1 MSRKLW
7 LIFLLAIFLRTLFF
21 YVAYLQS
28 GETYRAVIPYLDG
41 YYQISENLLSGN
53 GFSRDIAPPFLP
65 DSVRTPLYPLLIAGL
80 VYVFKSYYAVLVV
93 HILLGSLLP
102 LLAFRIARQ
111 LTASERVAT
120 TVALLSACEPFTIL
134 LSVTIL
140 SETFFTM
147 LFLAGITL
155 FLDYSENLQG
165 RTLAFAT
172 AFLALAA
179 LARPTIQFLPLLLI
193 IAILF
198 LAKGR
203 KALALRHAS
212 IVVGVFLIFIAPWSI
227 RNVLQFGNPALSVQ
241 YASVPYGYLIP
252 SVIALEKNIG
262 FMEAIKEFYEGEGN
276 IDGIEEITLA
286 NASYYKERTGEILK
300 THPVGLL
307 KSVGVTFFTF
317 FTHDGY
323 LDVLR
328 RLEIAPSIRFSRP
341 AFMMMVTSPRE
352 TFSRLR
358 PLLTG
363 PLLLVLLGK
372 ILWVLISVCFFLG
385 VVTYL
390 KDPEK
395 RARGIFVLLVVL
407 YFALTTIAVGLSVN
421 ARFRFPVNAFMLT
434 FAVYGVATV
443 LQKRKSVVAL
453 PLASTIS
460 DSPATDTLE
469 TV

>member
-7 LIFLLAIFLRTLFF
+7 LIFLLALFLRTLFF
-21 YVAYLQS
+21 YVAYIQS

-65 DSVRTPLYPLLIAGL
+65 DSVRTPLYPLLLAGL

-93 HILLGSLLP
+93 HILLGSLIP

-111 LTASERVAT
+111 LTANETVAT
-120 TVALLSACEPFTIL
+120 VVAIFSVVEPFTIL

-140 SETFFTM
+140 SETMFTV
-147 LFLAGITL
+147 LFLAGMTL
-155 FLDYSENLQG
+155 FLDYSAQLSG
-165 RTLAFAT
+165 RVLASSIAFFAFAT
-172 AFLALAA
+172 

-193 IAILF
+193 IAVLF
-198 LAKGR
+198 LVKGR
-203 KALALRHAS
+203 GKLALGHS
-212 IVVGVFLIFIAPWSI
+212 CIVAGVFLLVVAPWSI
-227 RNVLQFGNPALSVQ
+227 RNFLQFGNPALSVQ

-262 FMEAIKEFYEGEGN
+262 FMEAVKEFYEGEGN
-276 IDGIEEITLA
+276 INGIEEITLA
-286 NASYYKERTGEILK
+286 NASYYKARTGDILQK
-300 THPVGLL
+300 HPVGLL

-317 FTHDGY
+317 FTHDGC

-328 RLEIAPSIRFSRP
+328 RLEIAPSVRFSRP

-352 TFSRLR
+352 TFGRLR

-363 PLLLVLLGK
+363 PLLFVLLGK
-372 ILWVLISVCFFLG
+372 ILWILISVCFVFG
-385 VVTYL
+385 VVSYL
-390 KDPEK
+390 KEPGR
-395 RARGIFVLLVVL
+395 RAQGIFVLLVVL

-421 ARFRFPVNAFMLT
+421 ARFRFPVNTFILT
-434 FAVYGVATV
+434 FAAYGVV
-443 LQKRKSVVAL
+443 IFLQKRKSVVAS
-453 PLASTIS
+453 PSTATS
-460 DSPATDTLE
+460 ADSPTDTLR
-469 TV
+469 